1 MVRQLTPLRVVNT
14 IDPALSLN
22 DNATMLVDVFSTIDT
37 LGLVALDLRL
47 LDGDGAVLAVARV
60 DLESLLVGSDVEADS
75 GGAGVHVDDRDDRVT
90 SCVLRRAIYDEAVV
104 IAGAV
109 IAAESVGFRDVLA
122 DEFAGDEVRGAVV
135 DVDVEDGAVGDQDA
149 VCADEALGEW

>member
-22 DNATMLVDVFSTIDT
+22 DNATMLVDVFSAIDT

-47 LDGDGAVLAVARV
+47 LDGDGAVLAVAGV

-75 GGAGVHVDDRDDRVT
+75 GGAGVHVDNRDDGVA

-135 DVDVEDGAVGDQDA
+135 DADVEDGAVGD
-149 VCADEALGEW
+149 